1 VRRGGD
7 CPSPGRCRVR
17 RLLLFEQGLRRRLP
31 ARSRDAR
38 ARVWRHRSVGC
49 EGHAPVVA
57 VLLASAKRQK
67 AGESIAAPKGHGP
80 RLPAAFPLQIGTFLG
95 NHAGATMAIVDP
107 SGWHPQLARG
117 GGRGHAPVV
126 AVLLLQA
133 GLTAGA
139 GSVGWPGTRQAE
151 RSQTWPVRSA
161 PSRLPRPSRRRRR
174 RPSDRRRLRAASS
187 QRSRRHRPRC
197 PFAAGGSRCSSRS
210 AWLSLFGGAA
220 TGTGERCRARRPRDT
235 P

>member
-1 VRRGGD
+1 VIAPR
-7 CPSPGRCRVR
+7 
-17 RLLLFEQGLRRRLP
+17 Q
-31 ARSRDAR
+31 DAAAYAGSCFSSKGFVGVCQR
-38 ARVWRHRSVGC
+38 ARVMPGRGC
-49 EGHAPVVA
+49 GVTDQWGAKAMPPLWQYFSR
-57 VLLASAKRQK
+57 LLRGK

-161 PSRLPRPSRRRRR
+161 RSRLPRPSRRRRR